1 MSKNY
6 YVIGDA
12 EKSKPWFIT
21 KADKTGIAANTT
33 GISKALKF
41 HKKYEAD
48 QVFSTLVINTKLQ
61 PVMVY
66 RLAEGKY
73 PEVVSRF
80 PIVEGK

>member
-12 EKSKPWFIT
+12 EKSKTWFIT

-33 GISKALKF
+33 GISNALKF
-41 HKKYEAD
+41 YKKYDAD
-48 QVFSTLVINTKLQ
+48 QIFSALVINTKLQ

-66 RLAEGKY
+66 KLADDKA

-80 PIVEGK
+80 PIVEEK

>member
-33 GISKALKF
+33 GIKKALKF
-41 HKKYEAD
+41 YKKHEAD
-48 QVFSTLVINTKLQ
+48 QLFSTLVINTKLE

-66 RLAEGKY
+66 RLTDGKN
-73 PEVVSRF
+73 PEVVTRF
-80 PIVEGK
+80 PIVGGK

>member
-1 MSKNY
+1 MAKEY
-6 YVIGDA
+6 YIIGDA

-21 KADKTGIAANTT
+21 KANKTGIAANTT

-41 HKKYEAD
+41 YKKHEAD
-48 QVFSTLVINTKLQ
+48 QLFSTLVINTKLE

-66 RLAEGKY
+66 RISEEKD

-80 PIVEGK
+80 PIVKGK

>member
-33 GISKALKF
+33 GINKALKF
-41 HKKYEAD
+41 YKKYEAD
-48 QVFSTLVINTKLQ
+48 QVFSTLVINTKLE
-61 PVMVY
+61 PVIVY
-66 RLAEGKY
+66 KLSEGKD